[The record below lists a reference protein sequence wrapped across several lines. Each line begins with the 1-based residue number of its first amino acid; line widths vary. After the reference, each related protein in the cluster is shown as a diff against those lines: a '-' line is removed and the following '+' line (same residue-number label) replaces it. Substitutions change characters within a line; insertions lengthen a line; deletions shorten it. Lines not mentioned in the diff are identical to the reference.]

1 MLVSPILASTGVI
14 NIKRLLLLVFL
25 LFPLFACAELEVHFV
40 DVGHGDCTILISNGE
55 VAIID
60 GGPVSAS
67 ETVYNY
73 IRYLGIKDIKYVFAT
88 HPQTDHVGGLPS
100 AFHAATVH
108 ALYSPVATSDNA
120 RFNILLDKATE
131 FSVPLIV
138 PHVGDTLPLGDATIT
153 ILSPSIS
160 YNNANDM
167 SLVLRVTSDDMTVLL
182 CGDATHKVE
191 EDLLE
196 SGVDLSA
203 DVLRVGHHGSNT
215 STTDAFLTA
224 VSPRYA
230 VISSADR
237 YGDQQTEMMVR
248 LISQR
253 ITVLCTDYLGTFALN
268 GNVLVSTKTAHT
280 DPYPLVGN
288 KNSRVYHY
296 GTCESV
302 SDMKEE
308 NKILF
313 MTIED
318 AVEKGYKPC
327 KRCLPIQKGTQ
338 P

>member
-1 MLVSPILASTGVI
+1 MRRILLVA
-14 NIKRLLLLVFL
+14 LLLMI
-25 LFPLFACAELEVHFV
+25 PLMAYADLEVHFV

-55 VAIID
+55 AAIVD

-73 IRYLGIKDIKYVFAT
+73 IRYLGLTDIKYAFAT

-100 AFHAATVH
+100 AFHAAKVGT
-108 ALYSPVATSDNA
+108 LYSPVATSDNA
-120 RFNILLDKATE
+120 RFNVLVETATE
-131 FSVPLIV
+131 MSVPLIV
-138 PHVGDTLPLGDATIT
+138 PKVGDTFSLGDATIT
-153 ILSPSIS
+153 VLSPAID
-160 YNNANDM
+160 YNSTNDM

-182 CGDATHKVE
+182 CGDASHKVE
-191 EDLLE
+191 ADLLE
-196 SGVDLSA
+196 RGVDLSA
-203 DVLRVGHHGSNT
+203 DVLRVGHHGSST
-215 STTDAFLTA
+215 STTDAFLA
-224 VSPRYA
+224 SVSPRYA

-237 YGDQQTEMMVR
+237 YGDQQTDMMVR

-268 GNVLVSTKTAHT
+268 ANVIVSTKTAHT

-296 GTCESV
+296 GTCDSV
-302 SDMKEE
+302 SDMKER
-308 NKILF
+308 NKVLF
-313 MTIED
+313 LTIED

-327 KRCLPIQKGTQ
+327 KRCLPVQTKGAQ